1 MPDVT
6 VYATKT
12 ELRARID
19 PTGVQTYSA
28 TDDTVHDA
36 VILALCRAVDRHC
49 NDFFGQ
55 VTQTRVF
62 TAQWSDLLVVP
73 SLVSVST
80 NGLKTDDTGV
90 GSYGTT
96 WATTDYVLEPA
107 NAALE
112 TPARPY
118 LEVRVDTRSTSTGRV
133 FPVGIQRGVQLAGVY
148 GWPAVPNQVKEVVL
162 LESQR
167 LLQQI
172 ASPTAVVA
180 SQELGA
186 MMLEPSMHPVS
197 KVMLAPFR
205 RVGSA
210 VAAWDVAA

>member
-12 ELRARID
+12 DLRARID

-28 TDDTVHDA
+28 TDDAVHDA

-49 NDFFGQ
+49 GDFFGQ

-62 TAQWSDLLVVP
+62 TAQWHDLLVVP

-80 NGLKTDDTGV
+80 GGLKTDETGV
-90 GSYGTT
+90 GTYGRT
-96 WATTDYVLEPA
+96 WSATDFVLCPD

-118 LEVRVDTRSTSTGRV
+118 LEIRVDTRSTSTGYA
-133 FPVGIQRGVQLAGVY
+133 FPTTQRGVQLAGVF
-148 GWPAVPNQVKEVVL
+148 GWPAVPSQVKEVVL

-167 LLQQI
+167 FLQQI

-180 SQELGA
+180 SPELGA
-186 MMLEPSMHPVS
+186 MMLEPSLMQVS
-197 KVMLAPFR
+197 RMMLAPFR
-205 RVGSA
+205 RVGNA
-210 VAAWDVAA
+210 VAVWESAT

>member
-19 PTGVQTYSA
+19 PTGVQTYNA
-28 TDDTVHDA
+28 TDDAVHDA
-36 VILALCRAVDRHC
+36 VILALCRAVDGFC
-49 NDFFGQ
+49 TDFFGQ

-62 TAQWSDLLVVP
+62 TAQWPDLLVVP

-118 LEVRVDTRSTSTGRV
+118 LEIRPDTRSTSTYRV
-133 FPVGIQRGVQLAGVY
+133 FPTSQRGVQLAGVY
-148 GWPAVPNQVKEVVL
+148 GWPAVPSLVKEVVL

-167 LLQQI
+167 MLQQI
-172 ASPTAVVA
+172 GSPTAVVA
-180 SQELGA
+180 SPELGA
-186 MMLEPSMHPVS
+186 MMLEPELHPVS
-197 KVMLAPFR
+197 KLMLAR
-205 RVGSA
+205 LHRVGTA
-210 VAAWDVAA
+210 VAAWDAAA